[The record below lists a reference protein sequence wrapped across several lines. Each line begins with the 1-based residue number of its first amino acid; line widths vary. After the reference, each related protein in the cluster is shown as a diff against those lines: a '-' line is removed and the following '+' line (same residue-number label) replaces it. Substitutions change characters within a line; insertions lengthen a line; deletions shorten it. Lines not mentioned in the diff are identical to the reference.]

1 MTGTT
6 NRATGRRR
14 LALAVA
20 VLIGLGLLTAL
31 VTPATS
37 RTFLDPDAATPGGT
51 RALAELL
58 RAQGATVE
66 RTTDVARA
74 LGSPAGTTVVV
85 AYPEI
90 LPPSV
95 LVELESAEADV
106 VLLGVP
112 AQAPS
117 YLGVVPV
124 ATADVDKRSPECVL
138 PAATEAG
145 VALTGG
151 VAYAVGPHPALDDL
165 TPGVSCYPVDGGGTV
180 VQVTTVTGHRHT
192 LLGSAEFMTNDRL
205 ADDGN
210 AALALNL
217 VGSRPDIV
225 WWLPTPKFTGTQP
238 LTALLP
244 DGVWPLLAALA
255 VLVVALAAWRGR
267 RLGPVVVE
275 PLPVAVRASETTEG
289 RAQIYER
296 YRTRDQAAQHLRRR
310 TQTLLVRRLGLPTA
324 SDADAVVAAAAR
336 VSGRREDELQRLLYG
351 PAPLDDDSLVT
362 LAQQLSTLE
371 QEAGQR

>member
-1 MTGTT
+1 MRVTT
-6 NRATGRRR
+6 SRAKGRRR
-14 LALAVA
+14 LAMGAG
-20 VLIGLGLLTAL
+20 VLVGLGLLTAL
-31 VTPATS
+31 LTPATS
-37 RTFLDPDAATPGGT
+37 RTSLDPEAATPGGA

-66 RTTDVARA
+66 RTTDAARA
-74 LGSPAGTTVVV
+74 LASSTGTTVVV

-90 LPPSV
+90 LSPTV
-95 LVELESAEADV
+95 LAELETAQADV

-117 YLGVVPV
+117 YLGVAPV
-124 ATADVDKRSPECVL
+124 DTADVDERLPDCAL
-138 PAATEAG
+138 PAATAAG
-145 VALTGG
+145 RALTGG
-151 VAYAVGPHPALDDL
+151 VAYAVGPHPALDEL
-165 TPGVSCYPVDGGGTV
+165 TTGASCYPSGGGGTV
-180 VQVTTVTGHRHT
+180 VQVTTSAGHRHT
-192 LLGSAEFMTNDRL
+192 ILGSAEFMTNDRL

-217 VGSRPDIV
+217 VGTQPAVV
-225 WWLPTPKFTGTQP
+225 WWLPTPEFTGTKP
-238 LTALLP
+238 LTSLLP

-255 VLVVALAAWRGR
+255 VVVAALAAWRGR

-289 RAQIYER
+289 RAQIYQR

-310 TQTLLVRRLGLPTA
+310 TQTLLVRTLGLPGA
-324 SDADAVVAAAAR
+324 SEADAVVAACAR
-336 VSGRREDELQRLLYG
+336 VTGRREDELRRLLYG
-351 PAPLDDDSLVT
+351 PAPQDDDSLVT